1 MRTCSYCGAEYPDD
15 IFECPSDH
23 TPLVAAASSPETP
36 ATSDPQR
43 PLYEFAPLTPE
54 DREKDFVTLMTCE
67 TLVIAD
73 MVASRLRAAGIET
86 FIPDENLMQTI
97 GFNLNTFGYVRIQIA
112 PKDYEKAKEVLEEGK
127 PDEGGVRR

>member
-1 MRTCSYCGAEYPDD
+1 MKTCSYCGAEYPND
-15 IFECPSDH
+15 ITECPNDH
-23 TPLVAAASSPETP
+23 TSLVESPALSSPVSSP
-36 ATSDPQR
+36 ASGSQG
-43 PLYEFAPLTPE
+43 PLYAFAPLSPE

-112 PKDYEKAKEVLEEGK
+112 PKDYEKAKAVLEEEK
-127 PDEGGVRR
+127 PNA